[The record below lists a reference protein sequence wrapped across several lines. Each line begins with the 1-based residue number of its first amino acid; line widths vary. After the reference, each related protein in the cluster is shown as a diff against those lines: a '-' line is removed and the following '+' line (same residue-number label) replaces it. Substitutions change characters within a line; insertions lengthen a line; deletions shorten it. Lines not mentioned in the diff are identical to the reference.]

1 MSNQVNQAVIQGK
14 IVKKP
19 YKLGGRYYF
28 SIIADNEKSSY
39 INLFFDIETLDK
51 RISDFVN
58 EQPVGTIIK
67 CTCLLR
73 NKIFQNKLIPSFE
86 CYDIRV
92 IHQ

>member
-1 MSNQVNQAVIQGK
+1 MSNLVNQAVIQGK

-39 INLFFDIETLDK
+39 INLFFDIETLDE
-51 RISDFVN
+51 RIYKFVN
-58 EQPVGTIIK
+58 EQPLGTIIK

-73 NKIFQNKLIPSFE
+73 NKILQNRLIPSLE
-86 CYDIRV
+86 CYDIRAV
-92 IHQ
+92 